1 MFLAKYAIEAG
12 LISAEA
18 RVVLGF
24 TFGICLLAI
33 AEYLMRYPE
42 RFNIQ
47 STQVSAA
54 LASAGI
60 ITCFSMMVVSTH
72 YYKFIPPTPAL
83 FATLLVTSVATFM
96 ALRFG
101 PIVAFIGVIG
111 SYAVPALF
119 WSNELTLLELSLFV
133 TFISSSAIYI
143 NSKVNSRYL
152 WHLSFIGHFSYLL
165 LAIFLSK
172 SGNEVAVLLSFSFA
186 SLYLFTLSPVMGWR
200 LNGQNQ
206 KPLPLKFCLCPAKN
220 KRGCF
225 ARYHLSGSIMLFGVT
240 SQN

>member
-18 RVVLGF
+18 RVFLGF
-24 TFGICLLAI
+24 TFGISLLTM
-33 AEYLMRYPE
+33 AEYLMRNPE

-101 PIVAFIGVIG
+101 Q
-111 SYAVPALF
+111 S
-119 WSNELTLLELSLFV
+119 
-133 TFISSSAIYI
+133 
-143 NSKVNSRYL
+143 
-152 WHLSFIGHFSYLL
+152 
-165 LAIFLSK
+165 
-172 SGNEVAVLLSFSFA
+172 
-186 SLYLFTLSPVMGWR
+186 
-200 LNGQNQ
+200 
-206 KPLPLKFCLCPAKN
+206 LPLL
-220 KRGCF
+220 
-225 ARYHLSGSIMLFGVT
+225 V
-240 SQN
+240 